1 METLAVNGIGRIGK
15 LVVKLLV
22 QNQYNLTHLNEINGN
37 TDSLMHSI
45 EFDSIHGKWQANIE
59 DGKDEIKID
68 GKSIKA
74 TFVEN
79 INDLSLDN
87 VDIMIDCTGV
97 YKSSSKLQN
106 YFDKGVKK
114 VIVSAPINE
123 DNIVNIA
130 YGVNHNIYK
139 PKEHNIITGASCTTN
154 CIAPIIK
161 VLHENIG
168 INHGSITTIHNLT
181 NSQTLVDI
189 PHNDLR
195 RGRSAINNLIPTT
208 TGSAKAISLIY
219 PELKGRLNG
228 HAVRVP
234 ILNGSLTDCVFEM
247 RASTSKDQINNLL
260 KSASEKDLKNILG
273 YEERPLVSTDFV
285 NDPRSSIIDSLSTM
299 VVNDTHV
306 KIYAWYDNEWGY
318 VNRMMELASKIAASL
333 KKNEPE

>member
-1 METLAVNGIGRIGK
+1 MVNLAINGIGRIGK
-15 LVVKLLV
+15 LVLKLLISKNFNV
-22 QNQYNLTHLNEINGN
+22 KYLNELNGN
-37 TDSLMHSI
+37 TNSLIHSI

-59 DGKDEIKID
+59 EGKDEIKID
-68 GKSIKA
+68 GKSIKV

-79 INDLSLDN
+79 INDLSLDD

-97 YKSSSKLQN
+97 HKSSSKLQK
-106 YFDKGVKK
+106 YYDKGVKK

-234 ILNGSLTDCVFEM
+234 ILNSSLTDCVFEM
-247 RASTSKDQINNLL
+247 KSSTNKDQINNLL
-260 KSASEKDLKNILG
+260 RSASENELKNILG
-273 YEERPLVSTDFV
+273 YEERPLVSTDFI
-285 NDPRSSIIDSLSTM
+285 NDPRSSVIDSLSTM
-299 VVNDTHV
+299 VVNDTQV

-318 VNRMMELASKIAASL
+318 ANRLVDIVNMVIKAT
-333 KKNEPE
+333 

>member
-1 METLAVNGIGRIGK
+1 MVNLAINGIGRIGK
-15 LVVKLLV
+15 LVLKLLISKNFNV
-22 QNQYNLTHLNEINGN
+22 KYLNELNGN
-37 TDSLMHSI
+37 TNSLIHSI

-59 DGKDEIKID
+59 EGKDEIKID

-79 INDLSLDN
+79 INDLSLDD

-97 YKSSSKLQN
+97 HKSSSKLQK

-168 INHGSITTIHNLT
+168 ISHGSITTIHNLT

-234 ILNGSLTDCVFEM
+234 ILNSSLTDCVFEM
-247 RASTSKDQINNLL
+247 KSSTNKDQINNLL
-260 KSASEKDLKNILG
+260 RSASENELKNILG
-273 YEERPLVSTDFV
+273 YEERPLVSTDFI
-285 NDPRSSIIDSLSTM
+285 NDPRSSVIDSLSTM
-299 VVNDTHV
+299 VVNDTQV

-318 VNRMMELASKIAASL
+318 ANRLVDIVNMVVKTY
-333 KKNEPE
+333 

>member
-1 METLAVNGIGRIGK
+1 MVNLAINGIGRIGK
-15 LVVKLLV
+15 LVLKFLISKNFNVK
-22 QNQYNLTHLNEINGN
+22 YINELNGN
-37 TDSLMHSI
+37 TNSLIHSI
-45 EFDSIHGKWQANIE
+45 EFDSIHGKWQTNIE
-59 DGKDEIKID
+59 EGKDEIKID

-79 INDLSLDN
+79 INNLSLDD
-87 VDIMIDCTGV
+87 VDIIIDCTGV
-97 YKSSSKLQN
+97 HKSSSKLQK

-234 ILNGSLTDCVFEM
+234 ILNSSLTDCVFEM
-247 RASTSKDQINNLL
+247 KSSTNKDQINKLL
-260 KSASEKDLKNILG
+260 KFASENELKNILG
-273 YEERPLVSTDFV
+273 YEERPLVSTDFI
-285 NDPRSSIIDSLSTM
+285 NDPRSSVIDSLSTM
-299 VVNDTHV
+299 VVNDTQV

-318 VNRMMELASKIAASL
+318 ANRLVDIVNMVVKTF
-333 KKNEPE
+333 

>member
-1 METLAVNGIGRIGK
+1 MVNLAINGIGRIGK
-15 LVVKLLV
+15 LVLKLLISKNFNV
-22 QNQYNLTHLNEINGN
+22 KYLNELNGN
-37 TDSLMHSI
+37 TNSLIHSI

-79 INDLSLDN
+79 INDLSLDD

-97 YKSSSKLQN
+97 HKSSSKLQK

-234 ILNGSLTDCVFEM
+234 VLNSSLTDCVFEM
-247 RASTSKDQINNLL
+247 KSSTNKDQINNLL
-260 KSASEKDLKNILG
+260 KSASENELKNILG
-273 YEERPLVSTDFV
+273 YEERPLVSTDFI

-299 VVNDTHV
+299 VVNDTQV

-318 VNRMMELASKIAASL
+318 ANRLVDIVNMVAKTF
-333 KKNEPE
+333 

>member
-37 TDSLMHSI
+37 TNSLIHSI

-59 DGKDEIKID
+59 EGKDQIKID

-79 INDLSLDN
+79 INDLSLDD

-97 YKSSSKLQN
+97 HKSSSKLQK

-139 PKEHNIITGASCTTN
+139 PEKHNIITGASCTTN

-168 INHGSITTIHNLT
+168 LNHGSITTIHNLT

-234 ILNGSLTDCVFEM
+234 LLNSSLTDCVFEM
-247 RASTSKDQINNLL
+247 AKPVDKDQINAML
-260 KSASEKDLKNILG
+260 KGASENELKGILG
-273 YEERPLVSTDFV
+273 YEDRPLVSTDFV
-285 NDPRSSIIDSLSTM
+285 NDPRSSIIDALSTM
-299 VVNDTHV
+299 VVNDTQV

-318 VNRMMELASKIAASL
+318 ANRLVDIVGMVSKTI
-333 KKNEPE
+333 

>member
-1 METLAVNGIGRIGK
+1 MVNLAINGIGRIGK
-15 LVVKLLV
+15 LVLKLLISKNFNV
-22 QNQYNLTHLNEINGN
+22 KYLNELNGN
-37 TDSLMHSI
+37 TNSLKHSI

-68 GKSIKA
+68 DKSIKA

-79 INDLSLDN
+79 INDLSLDD

-97 YKSSSKLQN
+97 HKSSSKLQK

-234 ILNGSLTDCVFEM
+234 ILNSSLTDCVFEM
-247 RASTSKDQINNLL
+247 KSSTNKDQINNLL
-260 KSASEKDLKNILG
+260 KSASENELKNILG
-273 YEERPLVSTDFV
+273 YEERPLVSTDFI
-285 NDPRSSIIDSLSTM
+285 NDPRSSVIDSLSTM
-299 VVNDTHV
+299 VVNDTQV

-318 VNRMMELASKIAASL
+318 ANRLVDIVNMVVKAT
-333 KKNEPE
+333 

>member
-1 METLAVNGIGRIGK
+1 MVNLAINGIGRIGK
-15 LVVKLLV
+15 LVLKLLISKNFNV
-22 QNQYNLTHLNEINGN
+22 KYLNELNGN
-37 TDSLMHSI
+37 TNSLKHSI

-79 INDLSLDN
+79 IDDLSLDD

-97 YKSSSKLQN
+97 HKSSSKLQK
-106 YFDKGVKK
+106 YYDKGVKK

-234 ILNGSLTDCVFEM
+234 ILNSSLTDCVFEM
-247 RASTSKDQINNLL
+247 KSSTNKDQINNLL
-260 KSASEKDLKNILG
+260 KFASENELKNILG
-273 YEERPLVSTDFV
+273 YEERPLVSTDFI

-299 VVNDTHV
+299 VVNDTQV

-318 VNRMMELASKIAASL
+318 ANRLVDIVGMVSKTI
-333 KKNEPE
+333 

>member
-1 METLAVNGIGRIGK
+1 MTKIAINGIGRIGK
-15 LVVKLLV
+15 LVLKLLL
-22 QNQYNLTHLNEINGN
+22 QNKYDIKYLNEINGD
-37 TDSLMHSI
+37 TKSLIHSL
-45 EFDSIHGKWQANIE
+45 EFDSIHGKWDGCFELQNDSIKINNKEIKTTFFSNIE
-59 DGKDEIKID
+59 DLNLDDID
-68 GKSIKA
+68 LI
-74 TFVEN
+74 
-79 INDLSLDN
+79 L
-87 VDIMIDCTGV
+87 DCTGV
-97 YKSSSKLQN
+97 HKSSSKLQK

-219 PELKGRLNG
+219 PELKGKLNG

-234 ILNGSLTDCVFEM
+234 ILNSSLTDCVFEM
-247 RASTSKDQINNLL
+247 KSSTNKDQINNLL
-260 KSASEKDLKNILG
+260 KSASENELKNILG
-273 YEERPLVSTDFV
+273 YEERPLVSTDFI
-285 NDPRSSIIDSLSTM
+285 NDPRSSVIDSLSTM
-299 VVNDTHV
+299 VVNDTQV

-318 VNRMMELASKIAASL
+318 ANRLVDIVNMVL
-333 KKNEPE
+333 KTS

>member
-1 METLAVNGIGRIGK
+1 MKKIALNGIGRIGK
-15 LVVKLLV
+15 LVLKQLISGNFEVNHINERNGDENSLIH
-22 QNQYNLTHLNEINGN
+22 NL
-37 TDSLMHSI
+37 
-45 EFDSIHGKWQANIE
+45 EFDSIHEKWRAQFESNK
-59 DGKDEIKID
+59 GFIKINN
-68 GKSIKA
+68 KKIKT
-74 TFVEN
+74 TFF
-79 INDLSLDN
+79 DN
-87 VDIMIDCTGV
+87 LEELELKDVDVMIDCTGV
-97 YKSSSKLQN
+97 NKSSSKLQK

-123 DNIVNIA
+123 DTIVNIA

-234 ILNGSLTDCVFEM
+234 ILNSSLTDCVFEM
-247 RASTSKDQINNLL
+247 KASTNKDQINNLL
-260 KSASEKDLKNILG
+260 KSASENELKNILG
-273 YEERPLVSTDFV
+273 YEERPLVSTDFI

-299 VVNDTHV
+299 VVNDTQV

-318 VNRMMELASKIAASL
+318 ANRLVDIVNMVIKAT
-333 KKNEPE
+333 

>member
-1 METLAVNGIGRIGK
+1 MVNLAINGIGRIGK
-15 LVVKLLV
+15 LVLKLLISKNFNV
-22 QNQYNLTHLNEINGN
+22 KYLNELNGN
-37 TDSLMHSI
+37 TNSLIHSI
-45 EFDSIHGKWQANIE
+45 EFDSIHGKWHANIE
-59 DGKDEIKID
+59 EGKDEIKID

-97 YKSSSKLQN
+97 YKSSSKLQK

-234 ILNGSLTDCVFEM
+234 ILNSSLTDCVFEM
-247 RASTSKDQINNLL
+247 KSSTNKDQINNLL
-260 KSASEKDLKNILG
+260 KSASENELKNILG
-273 YEERPLVSTDFV
+273 YEERPLVSTDFI

-299 VVNDTHV
+299 VVNDTQV

-318 VNRMMELASKIAASL
+318 ANRLVDIVNMVVKTI
-333 KKNEPE
+333 

>member
-37 TDSLMHSI
+37 TDSLIHSI

-79 INDLSLDN
+79 INDLSLDD

-97 YKSSSKLQN
+97 HKSSSKLQK

-219 PELKGRLNG
+219 PELKGKLNG

-234 ILNGSLTDCVFEM
+234 ILNSSLTDCVFEM
-247 RASTSKDQINNLL
+247 KSSTNKDQINNLL
-260 KSASEKDLKNILG
+260 KSASENELKNILG
-273 YEERPLVSTDFV
+273 YEERPLVSTDFI
-285 NDPRSSIIDSLSTM
+285 NDPRSSVIDSLSTM
-299 VVNDTHV
+299 VVNDTQV

-318 VNRMMELASKIAASL
+318 ANRLVDIVNMVVKSI
-333 KKNEPE
+333 

>member
-1 METLAVNGIGRIGK
+1 MVNLAINGIGRIGK
-15 LVVKLLV
+15 LVFRLLISK
-22 QNQYNLTHLNEINGN
+22 NFNIKKLNELNGN
-37 TDSLMHSI
+37 TPSLLHSI
-45 EFDSIHGKWQANIE
+45 EFDSIHGKWHTNLEE
-59 DGKDEIKID
+59 DKDSIKIN
-68 GKSIKA
+68 GKSIKT
-74 TFVEN
+74 TFFEN
-79 INDLSLDN
+79 IDNLSLDDI
-87 VDIMIDCTGV
+87 DIMIDCTGI
-97 YKSSSKLQN
+97 YKSSSKLKK

-318 VNRMMELASKIAASL
+318 ANRLVDIVNMVVKSI
-333 KKNEPE
+333 

>member
-1 METLAVNGIGRIGK
+1 MVNLAINGIGRIGK
-15 LVVKLLV
+15 LVLKLLISKNFNV
-22 QNQYNLTHLNEINGN
+22 KYLNELNGN
-37 TDSLMHSI
+37 TNSLIHSI

-79 INDLSLDN
+79 INHLSLDD

-97 YKSSSKLQN
+97 HKSSSKLQK
-106 YFDKGVKK
+106 YYDKGVKK

-234 ILNGSLTDCVFEM
+234 ILNSSLTDCVFEM
-247 RASTSKDQINNLL
+247 KSSTNKDQINNLL
-260 KSASEKDLKNILG
+260 KSASENELKNILG
-273 YEERPLVSTDFV
+273 YEERPLVSTDFI

-299 VVNDTHV
+299 VVNDTQV

-318 VNRMMELASKIAASL
+318 ANRLVDIVNMVVKTF
-333 KKNEPE
+333 